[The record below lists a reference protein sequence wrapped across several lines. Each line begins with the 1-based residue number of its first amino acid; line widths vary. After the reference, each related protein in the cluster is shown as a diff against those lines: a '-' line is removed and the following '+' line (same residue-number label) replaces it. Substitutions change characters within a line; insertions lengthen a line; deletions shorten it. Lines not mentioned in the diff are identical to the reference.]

1 MEGIS
6 ATDEETV
13 REQMEDLKY
22 AFTSFER
29 IRQEASNSQSEHYNQ
44 ISRNIIKNLNQQ
56 DW

>member
-6 ATDEETV
+6 ATDEETI